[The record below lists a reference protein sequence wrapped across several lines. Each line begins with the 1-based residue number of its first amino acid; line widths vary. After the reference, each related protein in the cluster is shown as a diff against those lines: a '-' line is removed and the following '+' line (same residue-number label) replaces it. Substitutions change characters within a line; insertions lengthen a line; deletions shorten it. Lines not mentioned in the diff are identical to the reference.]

1 MYGRIKA
8 MLATIKGYYDHGQ
21 IILQEDA
28 PVSDKTAVI
37 ITFLTDESGQCKT
50 KRVPGGLKGKVS
62 IPEDFDQPLADLK
75 DYM

>member
-1 MYGRIKA
+1 MYYNASK

-37 ITFLTDESGQCKT
+37 VTFLIDEAGQRDK
-50 KRVPGGLKGKVS
+50 KRVPGALKGKVS
-62 IPEDFDQPLADLK
+62 IPDDFDEPLADLK

>member
-1 MYGRIKA
+1 

-37 ITFLTDESGQCKT
+37 VTFLIDEPSRNVR
-50 KRVPGGLKGKVS
+50 KRMPGALKGRVS
-62 IPEDFDQPLADLK
+62 IPDDFDEPLADLK
-75 DYM
+75 EYT